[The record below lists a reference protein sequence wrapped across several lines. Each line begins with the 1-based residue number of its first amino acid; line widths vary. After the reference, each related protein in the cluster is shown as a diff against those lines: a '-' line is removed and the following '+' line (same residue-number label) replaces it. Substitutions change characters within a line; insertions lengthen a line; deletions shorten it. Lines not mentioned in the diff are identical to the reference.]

1 MVRIRMH
8 LLARQVDCAKAKE
21 LQIRPS
27 VWQGSIGAAA
37 ALSLSLHPWITFPL
51 ISRIRFIGREFRHKM
66 VQTWA
71 AKLDKMSTLSYLA
84 TSGHLLLKPQVEKIW
99 SSVSAT
105 PPT

>member
-37 ALSLSLHPWITFPL
+37 ALSHSNDTKMQAAPL
-51 ISRIRFIGREFRHKM
+51 
-66 VQTWA
+66 
-71 AKLDKMSTLSYLA
+71 MS
-84 TSGHLLLKPQVEKIW
+84 QEN
-99 SSVSAT
+99 
-105 PPT
+105 